1 MSNNCGCQGAGGAS
15 SIDGVPNQNPAAQSG
30 GGSGGQDMS
39 DSKPTVIPPA
49 AGQTAGGSTGGSTG
63 GSAGESAP
71 TLTPSSGIGSGAG
84 GGQTTWLGDKRV
96 SALWG
101 INQNRNSWVYITG
114 IGWKKLAN
122 NSDSA
127 VVALTALAAHAKLK
141 QTNYTYREE
150 ADGMINETYVW

>member
-49 AGQTAGGSTGGSTG
+49 AGQTAGGSTGGS
-63 GSAGESAP
+63 AGESAP
-71 TLTPSSGIGSGAG
+71 TLTPSSAIGSGAG

-114 IGWKKLAN
+114 VGWKKLAN

-150 ADGMINETYVW
+150 ADGMIHETYVW